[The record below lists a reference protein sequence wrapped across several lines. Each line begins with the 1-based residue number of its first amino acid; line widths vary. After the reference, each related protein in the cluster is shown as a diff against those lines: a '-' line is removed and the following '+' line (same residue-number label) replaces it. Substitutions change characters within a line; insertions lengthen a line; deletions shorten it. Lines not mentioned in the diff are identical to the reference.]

1 MSSVATAAQCR
12 LPMKSKHCG
21 ISEDIPFIGINGLVA
36 AYPRARAMTPTLF
49 AAVSINTRQ
58 QNKTNTE

>member
-1 MSSVATAAQCR
+1 MQITHEKQA
-12 LPMKSKHCG
+12 LWDICG
-21 ISEDIPFIGINGLVA
+21 IPFIGINGLVA

-58 QNKTNTE
+58 QNKTKTE